1 MFRKKSLKKL
11 SALFLVGIS
20 VLGFGFSTASQVQAS
35 DFSKFADVAS
45 YQDSSES
52 FFQNLATGDV
62 AGVVIKLT
70 EGTNYINPKAAA
82 QIKSAQAAGLKISL
96 YHYARYSGAAQAKNE
111 ADFFANTAASY
122 GLSGSTVMVADVED
136 SSMSNPYG
144 DTQTFQAELAN
155 RGYANQ
161 VTYSMASWFWYNKVP
176 TNYPIWVANYGVN
189 QPGVDNAAAWQYTAN
204 YNGMNLDM
212 SYDFTGLFTDNS
224 VSQAPSAETTTT
236 TASAQD
242 NSANV
247 ITVDQNSARG
257 VKADGT
263 STRYFDA
270 GSQWQSNG
278 ITLIN
283 GKAAYLVG
291 SDVYIYQKDTTQ
303 ANVVTVNAI
312 NSGVTAVRKNGQMI
326 SGSSSKFTDGSQWL
340 IDSMTTI
347 NDQVAY
353 QVSDTEYI
361 LASDANGSGN

>member
-1 MFRKKSLKKL
+1 MFRKKGFKKL
-11 SALFLVGIS
+11 SALFLLGLS
-20 VLGFGFSTASQVQAS
+20 VLGLGFSTASQVQAS
-35 DFSKFADVAS
+35 SFSKFADVAS
-45 YQDSSES
+45 YQDASES

-70 EGTNYINPKAAA
+70 EGTGYVNPKAAA

-96 YHYARYSGAAQAKNE
+96 YHYARYSGTAAAKSE
-111 ADFFANTAASY
+111 ADFFADTAASY
-122 GLSGSTVMVADVED
+122 GLSQNTVMVADVED
-136 SSMSNPYG
+136 SSMANPYG
-144 DTQTFQAELAN
+144 DTQAFQAELAN

-224 VSQAPSAETTTT
+224 VSQAPTTDTTTTT
-236 TASAQD
+236 TAATSND
-242 NSANV
+242 DV

-257 VKADGT
+257 AKADGT

-270 GSQWQSNG
+270 GSQWRSNG
-278 ITLIN
+278 IVLIN
-283 GKAAYLVG
+283 DKPAYLVG
-291 SDVYIYQKDTTQ
+291 DDVYIYQKDTTQ
-303 ANVVTVNAI
+303 ANIVTVSALN
-312 NSGVTAVRKNGQMI
+312 NGVTAVTKNGRTI

-340 IDSMTTI
+340 IDGVTTI
-347 NDQVAY
+347 NGQVAY
-353 QVSDTEYI
+353 QVSATEYI
-361 LASDANGSGN
+361 LATDANGGGH